1 MKSEVPRD
9 ARTVRTE
16 WSEWDLTN
24 EAWKAPRSVTIEE
37 YRPDGKLLVCETHN
51 PDGLVCRSTNSYD
64 DGGLL
69 TASEVRDNRGA
80 SSRLVSL
87 YDDSGRLIRQVSH
100 GPDGSEHVIEEHA
113 YAVDGSHTSIRPV
126 PQIEGVTDYYCPID
140 GVDYYFNAPGT
151 TTMTTAFDNQGRSSE
166 LLLKDSDGG
175 VLRGVTLTHDES
187 GRLVKDEIFLG
198 GLPLVPDIPM
208 FGSGMALMTTEYTY
222 DERGRCVEQVRR
234 MFGLS
239 EERITTQYDDHGNR
253 TETTTEHQS
262 REANVNEGN
271 IEYGAP
277 TIRRAQAR
285 FTYKFDDRG
294 NWSERVI
301 SQRHGENPDFT
312 PCSIERREIAY
323 YEL

>member
-1 MKSEVPRD
+1 V
-9 ARTVRTE
+9 TV
-16 WSEWDLTN
+16 
-24 EAWKAPRSVTIEE
+24 EE
-37 YRPDGKLLVCETHN
+37 YRPDGKLRVFENRN
-51 PDGLVCRSTNSYD
+51 PDGSLYRSTNSYD
-64 DGGLL
+64 DAG
-69 TASEVRDNRGA
+69 
-80 SSRLVSL
+80 RLIESQSHQVDGPPGSL
-87 YDDSGRLIRQVSH
+87 IYSYDDSGYLIRQMYRD
-100 GPDGSEHVIEEHA
+100 PDGSERFTEEHA
-113 YAVDGSHTSIRPV
+113 YAVDGSHTSIRYV
-126 PQIEGVTDYYCPID
+126 PQIEGVTDYYCPIE
-140 GVDYYFNAPGT
+140 GADYYFNAPGT
-151 TTMTTAFDNQGRSSE
+151 TTMTTAFDSQGRTSE
-166 LLLKDSDGG
+166 LLLKDAKGG
-175 VLRGVTLTHDES
+175 ILRRVALTHDES

-198 GLPLVPDIPM
+198 DLPLDTDVLM
-208 FGSGMALMTTEYTY
+208 FGAGMALMTTEYTY